1 MTNHTWLGITNETQ
15 ENVYFLDYELRP
27 LETMTISIWPDTS
40 GYKSLGGVYINRE
53 PAEYRGGKECTTYSM
68 GKFPSG
74 RRSRMYSPYVINDE
88 EVSEEDFNS
97 RKEKWNQISSHF
109 VTISYDLMTD
119 ITDMNIEILLNADYQ
134 TS

>member
-1 MTNHTWLGITNETQ
+1 MKNHTWLGITNERQ

-74 RRSRMYSPYVINDE
+74 RLYGTGL
-88 EVSEEDFNS
+88 F
-97 RKEKWNQISSHF
+97 
-109 VTISYDLMTD
+109 DLD
-119 ITDMNIEILLNADYQ
+119 LLPADRW
-134 TS
+134 TPGKNGEF

>member
-1 MTNHTWLGITNETQ
+1 MKESGVMTNHTWLGITNETQ
-15 ENVYFLDYELRP
+15 ENVYCLDYELRP

-74 RRSRMYSPYVINDE
+74 RRSQCISLC
-88 EVSEEDFNS
+88 
-97 RKEKWNQISSHF
+97 NQ
-109 VTISYDLMTD
+109 
-119 ITDMNIEILLNADYQ
+119 
-134 TS
+134 

>member
-1 MTNHTWLGITNETQ
+1 MKNHTWLGITNERQ

-74 RRSRMYSPYVINDE
+74 RLSHRLYLAYGADPDMTTRRSPRKISIPGRKNGIRYPVI
-88 EVSEEDFNS
+88 
-97 RKEKWNQISSHF
+97 
-109 VTISYDLMTD
+109 L
-119 ITDMNIEILLNADYQ
+119 
-134 TS
+134 

>member
-1 MTNHTWLGITNETQ
+1 MKNHTWLGITNERQ

-74 RRSRMYSPYVINDE
+74 RLYGTGLFDLDLLPADRWTPGKNGEFCPRNRRRSQCTSLC
-88 EVSEEDFNS
+88 
-97 RKEKWNQISSHF
+97 NQ
-109 VTISYDLMTD
+109 
-119 ITDMNIEILLNADYQ
+119 
-134 TS
+134 